1 MQKKVKARRKPAAVP
16 SMQKKPKARR
26 KPAEVR
32 RQDVIA
38 AALDII
44 RKHGVEKLTTRALS
58 QAVGIAQPT
67 LFLHFGNKTRLL
79 VLLVDAI
86 QARLQEG
93 LKGQALERLTPLER
107 LKTVIRFH
115 LNFIQNQPGI
125 PRLLFSEELQNGDP
139 AFRKRM
145 NEMVGNFLQFL
156 TGLIQAAQQTGDVR
170 KDINAEQHACLLL
183 AMIQGLAFRWIL
195 SNHRF
200 VLREQADAVIATITD
215 GWSSRKA

>member
-1 MQKKVKARRKPAAVP
+1 MQKKVKARRKPAET
-16 SMQKKPKARR
+16 RR
-26 KPAEVR
+26 H
-32 RQDVIA
+32 DVID

-67 LFLHFGNKTRLL
+67 LFLHFGSKTRML
-79 VLLVDAI
+79 VQLVDAV

-93 LKGQALERLTPLER
+93 VKPLMLERMSPLER
-107 LKTVIRFH
+107 LQAVIRFH
-115 LNFIQNQPGI
+115 LDFIQKQPGI
-125 PRLLFSEELQNGDP
+125 PRLLFSEELQSGDP

-145 NEMVGNFLQFL
+145 NEMVKNFLQFL
-156 TGLIQAAQQTGDVR
+156 TGLIQGAQKAGELR
-170 KDINAEQHACLLL
+170 KDIDAEQHACLLL

-200 VLREQADAVIATITD
+200 VLREQADAVIATIVD
-215 GWSSRKA
+215 GWAKRAR

>member
-1 MQKKVKARRKPAAVP
+1 MQKKVKARRKPAET
-16 SMQKKPKARR
+16 RR
-26 KPAEVR
+26 H
-32 RQDVIA
+32 DVID

-67 LFLHFGNKTRLL
+67 LFLHFGSKTRML
-79 VLLVDAI
+79 VQLVDAI

-93 LKGQALERLTPLER
+93 VKPLMLERMSPLER
-107 LKTVIRFH
+107 LKAVIRFH
-115 LNFIQNQPGI
+115 LDFIQKQPGI

-145 NEMVGNFLQFL
+145 NEMVKNFLQFL
-156 TGLIQAAQQTGDVR
+156 TGLIQGAQKAGELR
-170 KDINAEQHACLLL
+170 KDIDAEQHACLLL

-200 VLREQADAVIATITD
+200 VLREQADAVIATIVE
-215 GWSSRKA
+215 GWAKRAKS

>member
-1 MQKKVKARRKPAAVP
+1 MQKKVKARRKPAET
-16 SMQKKPKARR
+16 RR
-26 KPAEVR
+26 H
-32 RQDVIA
+32 DVID

-67 LFLHFGNKTRLL
+67 LFLHFGSKTRML
-79 VLLVDAI
+79 VQLVDAV

-93 LKGQALERLTPLER
+93 VKPLMLERMSPLER
-107 LKTVIRFH
+107 LQAVIRFH
-115 LNFIQNQPGI
+115 LDFIQKQPGI
-125 PRLLFSEELQNGDP
+125 PRLLFSEELQSGDP

-145 NEMVGNFLQFL
+145 NEMVRNFLQFL
-156 TGLIQAAQQTGDVR
+156 TGLIQGAQKAGELR
-170 KDINAEQHACLLL
+170 KDIDAEQHACLLL

-200 VLREQADAVIATITD
+200 VLREQADAVIATIVD
-215 GWSSRKA
+215 GWAKRAR

>member
-1 MQKKVKARRKPAAVP
+1 MQKKVKARRKPAET
-16 SMQKKPKARR
+16 RR
-26 KPAEVR
+26 H
-32 RQDVIA
+32 DVID

-67 LFLHFGNKTRLL
+67 LFLHFGSKTRML
-79 VLLVDAI
+79 VQLVDAV

-93 LKGQALERLTPLER
+93 VKPLMLERMSPLER
-107 LKTVIRFH
+107 LKAVIRFH
-115 LNFIQNQPGI
+115 LDFIQKQPGI
-125 PRLLFSEELQNGDP
+125 PRLLFSEELQSGDP

-145 NEMVGNFLQFL
+145 NEMVRNFLQFL
-156 TGLIQAAQQTGDVR
+156 TGLIQGAQKAGELR
-170 KDINAEQHACLLL
+170 KDIDAEQHACLLL

-200 VLREQADAVIATITD
+200 VLREQADAVIATIVD
-215 GWSSRKA
+215 GWAKRAR